1 MIYLE
6 SSIQNDKVEM
16 DYDLYFGLQ
25 MYDESLSD
33 IASFFTKLKNM
44 LFGYIHQKKKIHE
57 YYVEKSHMQKKLK
70 AIKKLCLNKKI
81 GNTKIVIR
89 SYNDKLFK
97 STDINE
103 QIQFAKNMFTGID
116 NKLNNPELY
125 KYFVGY
131 IDDRSSWDKI
141 YEIKIKDVPAFFE
154 MSIKN
159 LDNAITTLESNVNDF
174 SRYVDYQESS
184 DASKRNIFTFFKS
197 IKTSIKRRFEIID
210 MNFEIIQFKINQILH
225 EDLED
230 ELHKYVK
237 EPSIKEQVSSAH
249 KISEITYGG
258 TTYNIYQTEYPN
270 TSCFNYGGLDIYLDK
285 AFFNLPKGYQLAI
298 LYHEIGHHQCGHFKP
313 KGGLKKANLT
323 VEEYNEI
330 KKHPSIGKQI
340 LSNATIFRDIVPIV
354 YYHHERYDG
363 KGYPTHIKGND
374 IPFLAR
380 VVAVADTFDAM
391 TSRRSYRD
399 ELDFEFVKDTIRKCK
414 GSQFDPEVAEAFLR
428 VLDNKFDKI
437 KEIKIKFPG

>member
-141 YEIKIKDVPAFFE
+141 YEIKIKDIPAFFE

-174 SRYVDYQESS
+174 SRYVDYQEPS

-249 KISEITYGG
+249 KISEITYGD

-323 VEEYNEI
+323 VEDEAAIMKRI
-330 KKHPSIGKQI
+330 KKDMNSFILASKYNSKFGRNDVYGDGAELAYLLLEWDADRFAANNVVGK
-340 LSNATIFRDIVPIV
+340 
-354 YYHHERYDG
+354 
-363 KGYPTHIKGND
+363 HI
-374 IPFLAR
+374 
-380 VVAVADTFDAM
+380 M
-391 TSRRSYRD
+391 
-399 ELDFEFVKDTIRKCK
+399 
-414 GSQFDPEVAEAFLR
+414 GSALTDRFKRQFDIMWKDPTEDQKLMTDFNMDRMHLR
-428 VLDNKFDKI
+428 TINI
-437 KEIKIKFPG
+437 

>member
-249 KISEITYGG
+249 KISEITYGD

-323 VEEYNEI
+323 VEDEAAIMKRI
-330 KKHPSIGKQI
+330 KKDMNSFILASKYNSKFGPNDAYGDGVELAYLLLEWDADRFAANNVVGK
-340 LSNATIFRDIVPIV
+340 
-354 YYHHERYDG
+354 
-363 KGYPTHIKGND
+363 HI
-374 IPFLAR
+374 
-380 VVAVADTFDAM
+380 M
-391 TSRRSYRD
+391 
-399 ELDFEFVKDTIRKCK
+399 
-414 GSQFDPEVAEAFLR
+414 GSALTDRFKRQFDIMWKDPTEDQKLMTDFNMDRMHLR
-428 VLDNKFDKI
+428 TINI
-437 KEIKIKFPG
+437 

>member
-249 KISEITYGG
+249 KISEITYGD

-313 KGGLKKANLT
+313 KGGLKKSNLT
-323 VEEYNEI
+323 VEDEAAIMKRI
-330 KKHPSIGKQI
+330 KKDMNSFILASKYNSKFGPNDAYGDGVELAYLLLEWDADRFAANNVVGK
-340 LSNATIFRDIVPIV
+340 
-354 YYHHERYDG
+354 
-363 KGYPTHIKGND
+363 HI
-374 IPFLAR
+374 
-380 VVAVADTFDAM
+380 M
-391 TSRRSYRD
+391 
-399 ELDFEFVKDTIRKCK
+399 
-414 GSQFDPEVAEAFLR
+414 GSALTDRFKRQFDIMWKNPTEDQKLMTDFNMDRMHLR
-428 VLDNKFDKI
+428 TINI
-437 KEIKIKFPG
+437 

>member
-81 GNTKIVIR
+81 SNTKIVIR

-131 IDDRSSWDKI
+131 IDDRSSWDK
-141 YEIKIKDVPAFFE
+141 
-154 MSIKN
+154 
-159 LDNAITTLESNVNDF
+159 
-174 SRYVDYQESS
+174 S
-184 DASKRNIFTFFKS
+184 D
-197 IKTSIKRRFEIID
+197 RRFC
-210 MNFEIIQFKINQILH
+210 
-225 EDLED
+225 
-230 ELHKYVK
+230 
-237 EPSIKEQVSSAH
+237 S
-249 KISEITYGG
+249 
-258 TTYNIYQTEYPN
+258 
-270 TSCFNYGGLDIYLDK
+270 
-285 AFFNLPKGYQLAI
+285 
-298 LYHEIGHHQCGHFKP
+298 
-313 KGGLKKANLT
+313 
-323 VEEYNEI
+323 
-330 KKHPSIGKQI
+330 
-340 LSNATIFRDIVPIV
+340 ATISV
-354 YYHHERYDG
+354 
-363 KGYPTHIKGND
+363 T
-374 IPFLAR
+374 
-380 VVAVADTFDAM
+380 
-391 TSRRSYRD
+391 
-399 ELDFEFVKDTIRKCK
+399 
-414 GSQFDPEVAEAFLR
+414 
-428 VLDNKFDKI
+428 
-437 KEIKIKFPG
+437 

>member
-249 KISEITYGG
+249 KISEITYGD

-323 VEEYNEI
+323 VEDEAAIMKRI
-330 KKHPSIGKQI
+330 KKDMNSFILASKYNSKFGPNDAYGDGVELAYLLLEWDADRFAANNVVGK
-340 LSNATIFRDIVPIV
+340 
-354 YYHHERYDG
+354 
-363 KGYPTHIKGND
+363 HI
-374 IPFLAR
+374 
-380 VVAVADTFDAM
+380 M
-391 TSRRSYRD
+391 
-399 ELDFEFVKDTIRKCK
+399 
-414 GSQFDPEVAEAFLR
+414 GSALTDRFKRQFDIMWKNPTEDQKLMTDFNMDRMHLR
-428 VLDNKFDKI
+428 TINI
-437 KEIKIKFPG
+437 

>member
-141 YEIKIKDVPAFFE
+141 YEIKIKDIPAFFE

-249 KISEITYGG
+249 KISEITYGD

-323 VEEYNEI
+323 VEDEAAIMKRI
-330 KKHPSIGKQI
+330 KKDMNSFILASKYNSKFGRNDAYGDGAELAYLLLEWDADRFAANNVVGK
-340 LSNATIFRDIVPIV
+340 
-354 YYHHERYDG
+354 
-363 KGYPTHIKGND
+363 HI
-374 IPFLAR
+374 
-380 VVAVADTFDAM
+380 M
-391 TSRRSYRD
+391 
-399 ELDFEFVKDTIRKCK
+399 
-414 GSQFDPEVAEAFLR
+414 GSALTDRFKRQFDIMWKDPTEDQKLMTDFNMDRMHLR
-428 VLDNKFDKI
+428 TINI
-437 KEIKIKFPG
+437 

>member
-249 KISEITYGG
+249 KISEITYGD

-323 VEEYNEI
+323 VEDEAAIMKRI
-330 KKHPSIGKQI
+330 KKDMNSFILASKYNSKFGPNDAYGDGVELAYLLLEWDADRFAANNVVGK
-340 LSNATIFRDIVPIV
+340 
-354 YYHHERYDG
+354 
-363 KGYPTHIKGND
+363 HI
-374 IPFLAR
+374 
-380 VVAVADTFDAM
+380 M
-391 TSRRSYRD
+391 
-399 ELDFEFVKDTIRKCK
+399 
-414 GSQFDPEVAEAFLR
+414 GSALTDRFKRQFDIMWKTPTEDQKLMTDFNMDRMHLR
-428 VLDNKFDKI
+428 TINI
-437 KEIKIKFPG
+437 

>member
-184 DASKRNIFTFFKS
+184 NASKRNIFTFFKS

-249 KISEITYGG
+249 KIREITYGD

-323 VEEYNEI
+323 VEDEAAIMKRI
-330 KKHPSIGKQI
+330 KKDMNSFILASKYNSKFGRNDAYGDGAELAYLLLEWDADRFAANNVVGK
-340 LSNATIFRDIVPIV
+340 
-354 YYHHERYDG
+354 
-363 KGYPTHIKGND
+363 HI
-374 IPFLAR
+374 
-380 VVAVADTFDAM
+380 M
-391 TSRRSYRD
+391 
-399 ELDFEFVKDTIRKCK
+399 
-414 GSQFDPEVAEAFLR
+414 GSALTDRFKRQFDIMWKDPTEDQKLMTDFNMDRMHLR
-428 VLDNKFDKI
+428 TINI
-437 KEIKIKFPG
+437 

>member
-184 DASKRNIFTFFKS
+184 DTSKRNIFTFFKS

-237 EPSIKEQVSSAH
+237 EPSIEKQVSSSH
-249 KISEITYGG
+249 KIMEITYGD

-270 TSCFNYGGLDIYLDK
+270 ISCFNYGGLDIYLDK

-323 VEEYNEI
+323 VEDEAAIMKRI
-330 KKHPSIGKQI
+330 KKDMNSFILASRYNSKFGPDDVYGDGVELAYLLLEWDADRFAANNVVGK
-340 LSNATIFRDIVPIV
+340 
-354 YYHHERYDG
+354 
-363 KGYPTHIKGND
+363 HI
-374 IPFLAR
+374 
-380 VVAVADTFDAM
+380 M
-391 TSRRSYRD
+391 
-399 ELDFEFVKDTIRKCK
+399 
-414 GSQFDPEVAEAFLR
+414 GSALTDRFKRQFDIMWKDPTEDQKLMADFNMDRMHLR
-428 VLDNKFDKI
+428 TLNI
-437 KEIKIKFPG
+437 